1 MNKNNI
7 KKGAENIVDYLNY
20 CNQLQE
26 IVESRNNSNIHRKQ
40 INNLNEIK
48 RDLDFIDLA
57 YDFFDEMNGEVN
69 KFEKKNKEIEK
80 KINKLVEK

>member
-26 IVESRNNSNIHRKQ
+26 IVDSRNNNSNIHKKQ

-69 KFEKKNKEIEK
+69 KFEKKNQEIEK
-80 KINKLVEK
+80 KINKLIE

>member
-26 IVESRNNSNIHRKQ
+26 IVDSRNNNSNIHRKQ

-69 KFEKKNKEIEK
+69 KFEKKNQEIEK
-80 KINKLVEK
+80 KINKLME

>member
-1 MNKNNI
+1 MNKNI

-26 IVESRNNSNIHRKQ
+26 IVDSRNNNSNIHRKQ

-57 YDFFDEMNGEVN
+57 YDFFDEMNGEVS
-69 KFEKKNKEIEK
+69 KFEKKNQEIEK
-80 KINKLVEK
+80 KINKLVE

>member
-26 IVESRNNSNIHRKQ
+26 IVDSRNNNSNIHKKQ

-69 KFEKKNKEIEK
+69 KFEKKNQEIEK
-80 KINKLVEK
+80 KINKLVE

>member
-26 IVESRNNSNIHRKQ
+26 IVDSRNNNSNIHKKQ

-69 KFEKKNKEIEK
+69 KFEKKNQEIEK
-80 KINKLVEK
+80 KINKLME

>member
-26 IVESRNNSNIHRKQ
+26 IVDSRNNNSNIHRKQ

-69 KFEKKNKEIEK
+69 KFEKKNQEIEK
-80 KINKLVEK
+80 KINKLVE